1 MFSVFDHVFYP
12 SGQSWVYWDGRD
24 PSGQVLTQSVAMY
37 FPAPTFMRS
46 TALRVTGTQPTITGT
61 GAAPNIE
68 VKSNPYFIAHSYEEI
83 STIVYRIDL
92 DSYVTVKLLPPGIYD
107 PGNAAAMTLVN
118 NELQQ
123 ARDGGGAPVDHSVE
137 WRGYDA
143 ADTNHIV
150 TPDEGVFTFTI
161 EARSQ
166 QTNVSTLYR
175 GVLQIRR

>member
-1 MFSVFDHVFYP
+1 
-12 SGQSWVYWDGRD
+12 
-24 PSGQVLTQSVAMY
+24 
-37 FPAPTFMRS
+37 
-46 TALRVTGTQPTITGT
+46 
-61 GAAPNIE
+61 
-68 VKSNPYFIAHSYEEI
+68 
-83 STIVYRIDL
+83 
-92 DSYVTVKLLPPGIYD
+92 
-107 PGNAAAMTLVN
+107 MTLVN